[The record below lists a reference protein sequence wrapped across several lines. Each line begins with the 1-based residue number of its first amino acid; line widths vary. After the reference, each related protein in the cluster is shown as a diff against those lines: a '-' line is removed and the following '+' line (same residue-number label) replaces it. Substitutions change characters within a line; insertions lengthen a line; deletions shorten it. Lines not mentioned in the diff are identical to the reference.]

1 MELINFSE
9 LRNYSMKLGLAVSMT
24 WIASF
29 LVVVLTFPS
38 AISQLG
44 YLAGLLSICV
54 VGRELRR
61 CRNAKPMSFVACLW
75 VSWLTFLCVV
85 LLTTAV
91 QWLYF
96 ACFDN
101 GSFFGSLLTYL
112 NSDEVRQVY
121 HDPQGVAFLEQ
132 LQGLMVDIQS
142 LSVKDLVMS
151 FMSVNLILGLIFSL
165 FSLLFLIGTTN
176 TQRVEEN

>member
-1 MELINFSE
+1 
-9 LRNYSMKLGLAVSMT
+9 MKLGLAVSMT

-38 AISQLG
+38 GISQLG
-44 YLAGLLSICV
+44 YLAGLLSIFV

-61 CRNAKPMSFVACLW
+61 RRQTTSMSFFVCLW

-85 LLTTAV
+85 LLTTAA

-96 ACFDN
+96 ACFDK

-121 HDPQGVAFLEQ
+121 QDAQGTAFLEQ
-132 LQGLMVDIQS
+132 LQGMMVDMQS

-151 FMSVNLILGLIFSL
+151 FMSVNLILGLLFSL
-165 FSLLFLIGTTN
+165 FSLLFLIGTTQQSSN
-176 TQRVEEN
+176 GSADIWPPRA